1 MRCEVA
7 EDSGICEQPPW
18 LFRFEEIREAYRV
31 MKAKR
36 SRRKDGRRPRLIE
49 TCHFIS
55 FFTKMK
61 TAMRNTLYFSAFEPG
76 TFFDSAAQE
85 RLFIWRDKMAD
96 S

>member
-1 MRCEVA
+1 
-7 EDSGICEQPPW
+7 
-18 LFRFEEIREAYRV
+18 

-36 SRRKDGRRPRLIE
+36 SQRKDGRRPRLIE

-61 TAMRNTLYFSAFEPG
+61 TAMRNTLYFSASEPG

-85 RLFIWRDKMAD
+85 KPQFYPLNYGNSDICDPFD
-96 S
+96 SLCSLRTSF